1 MPAPPMLAR
10 ELTISATAIKQ
21 RSSGKERLMSER
33 SGTLKGLSLQYVC
46 LTARAVIS
54 VLLLTFVVTISSQR
68 ALAESGEVVI
78 RIEVEDRSEDTIDR
92 ASRYALQAALLKRS
106 GDRAL
111 LQHPAVEAALASART
126 QLSLYQFERVGGMTR
141 FVAQI
146 DRAVVEN
153 LIKTANGTFWA
164 EARPPILL
172 WLVIDDP
179 AGRRFGN
186 TVAER
191 PIWERLSETFDALG
205 VKLRRPLYDLS
216 DAVLVSPD
224 GLWRRDFGPIVE
236 ASERYGMTHLLL
248 GRLIRLSDGRYIGE
262 WVYRDVSVELAVSIQ
277 ADSLGTLI
285 DPVITLAMAEMRRQ
299 YAVALTTDSDTQA
312 LRIRVRN
319 VVTRDDYRAVTA
331 AMSGIQTLD
340 HVRPVAVQG
349 DTLTLE
355 LQGVGDAE
363 TLTRLM
369 ASRTDLIWV
378 STDPN
383 SDEGLVLAWQA
394 P

>member
-1 MPAPPMLAR
+1 M
-10 ELTISATAIKQ
+10 SV
-21 RSSGKERLMSER
+21 RSDTVSGPLFQHM
-33 SGTLKGLSLQYVC
+33 G
-46 LTARAVIS
+46 LTARALMS
-54 VLLLTFVVTISSQR
+54 VLLLASAVTGPSQR
-68 ALAESGEVVI
+68 ALAQSGEVVI
-78 RIEVEDRSEDTIDR
+78 RLEVENRSEGTIDL
-92 ASRYALQAALLKRS
+92 ASRDALQTALLKRS

-126 QLSLYQFERVGGMTR
+126 QLSQYEFERVGGMTR

-146 DRAVVEN
+146 DQAVVEN
-153 LIKTANGTFWA
+153 LIKTANGTLWA
-164 EARPPILL
+164 EVRPPILL

-186 TVAER
+186 TAAEQ
-191 PIWERLSETFDALG
+191 PLWELLSETFDALG

-262 WVYRDVSVELAVSIQ
+262 WVYRDISVERSVSMQ
-277 ADSLGTLI
+277 ADSLETLI
-285 DPVITLAMAEMRRQ
+285 DPGITLAMAEMRRQ
-299 YAVALTTDSDTQA
+299 YGVALTTETETQA
-312 LRIRVRN
+312 LRVRVHN

-331 AMSGIQTLD
+331 AMSRIQTLN

-355 LQGVGDAE
+355 LQGIGDAE

-369 ASRTDLIWV
+369 ASRTDLVWV
-378 STDPN
+378 SSDPD
-383 SDEGLVLAWQA
+383 SDEGLVLAWQE

>member
-1 MPAPPMLAR
+1 MPG
-10 ELTISATAIKQ
+10 
-21 RSSGKERLMSER
+21 RSD
-33 SGTLKGLSLQYVC
+33 TVNGLSLQYMC
-46 LTARAVIS
+46 LTARAVTS
-54 VLLLTFVVTISSQR
+54 VLLLNFVITGSSHC

-92 ASRYALQAALLKRS
+92 ASRDALQAALLKRS

-126 QLSLYQFERVGGMTR
+126 QLSQYQFERVGGMTR

-146 DRAVVEN
+146 DQAVVEN

-186 TVAER
+186 TAAEW
-191 PIWERLSETFDALG
+191 PLWERLSKTFDALG

-216 DAVLVSPD
+216 DAMLVSPD

-262 WVYRDVSVELAVSIQ
+262 WLYRDVSVERAVSIQ

-299 YAVALTTDSDTQA
+299 YAVALTTDTDTQA
-312 LRIRVRN
+312 LRIRVHN

-363 TLTRLM
+363 TLIRLM

-378 STDPN
+378 SSDPD

>member
-1 MPAPPMLAR
+1 M
-10 ELTISATAIKQ
+10 SG
-21 RSSGKERLMSER
+21 RSDTVS
-33 SGTLKGLSLQYVC
+33 GLSLQYMG
-46 LTARAVIS
+46 LTARALIS
-54 VLLLTFVVTISSQR
+54 VLLLASVVTGPSQR
-68 ALAESGEVVI
+68 ALAQSGEVVI
-78 RIEVEDRSEDTIDR
+78 RLEVEDRSDGTIDR
-92 ASRYALQAALLKRS
+92 ASREALQTALLKRS

-146 DRAVVEN
+146 DQAVVEN

-186 TVAER
+186 TAAEQ
-191 PIWERLSETFDALG
+191 PLWERLSETFDALG

-216 DAVLVSPD
+216 DAVLVFPD

-262 WVYRDVSVELAVSIQ
+262 WVYRDFSVERAVSIQ
-277 ADSLGTLI
+277 AGSLETVI
-285 DPVITLAMAEMRRQ
+285 DPGVALAMAEMRRQ
-299 YAVALTTDSDTQA
+299 YAVALTTDAATQT
-312 LRIRVRN
+312 LRICVHN
-319 VVTRDDYRAVTA
+319 VVTWDDYRAVTA
-331 AMSGIQTLD
+331 AISGIQTLD

-355 LQGVGDAE
+355 LQGVSDAE
-363 TLTRLM
+363 TLVRLM
-369 ASRTDLIWV
+369 ASRADLIWV
-378 STDPN
+378 SSDPD
-383 SDEGLVLAWQA
+383 SDEGLVIAWQT